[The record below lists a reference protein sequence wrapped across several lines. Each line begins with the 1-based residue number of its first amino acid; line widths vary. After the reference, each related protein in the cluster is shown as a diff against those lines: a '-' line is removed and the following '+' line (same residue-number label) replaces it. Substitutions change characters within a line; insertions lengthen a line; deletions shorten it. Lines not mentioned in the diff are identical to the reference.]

1 MNVSI
6 GNHQAFPVYDGENT
20 YGVAGSSDGMTY
32 RQWLLGHIASGFAAS
47 DLNLDT
53 ERIALA
59 SIKFGDAIIA
69 ALDQE
74 TANNG

>member
-1 MNVSI
+1 MSI

-20 YGVAGSSDGMTY
+20 FGVAGSSDGMTY
-32 RQWLLGHIASGFAAS
+32 RQWLIGQIVGGFAAS

-59 SIKFGDAIIA
+59 SIEFGDAIIA
-69 ALDQE
+69 ALDE
-74 TANNG
+74 EANNGNC